1 VERHPIV
8 SQDEKKKKKKK
19 KKKKELVKSAGMDD
33 TAAVAD
39 V

>member
-1 VERHPIV
+1 VQRHPIV
-8 SQDEKKKKKKK
+8 SQDEKKKKK

>member
-1 VERHPIV
+1 VQRHPIV
-8 SQDEKKKKKKK
+8 SQDEKKKKKD
-19 KKKKELVKSAGMDD
+19 LVKSAGMDD

>member
-1 VERHPIV
+1 VQRHPIV

-19 KKKKELVKSAGMDD
+19 KKKDLVKSAGMDD

>member
-1 VERHPIV
+1 VQRHPIV
-8 SQDEKKKKKKK
+8 SQDEKK

-33 TAAVAD
+33 TAAVAE

>member
-1 VERHPIV
+1 VQRHPIV
-8 SQDEKKKKKKK
+8 SQDEKKKKKKD
-19 KKKKELVKSAGMDD
+19 LVKSAGMDD

>member
-8 SQDEKKKKKKK
+8 SQDEKKKK

>member
-1 VERHPIV
+1 VQRHPIV
-8 SQDEKKKKKKK
+8 SQDEKKKK

>member
-1 VERHPIV
+1 VQRHPIV
-8 SQDEKKKKKKK
+8 SRDEKKKKK

>member
-1 VERHPIV
+1 VQRHPIV
-8 SQDEKKKKKKK
+8 SQDEKKKKKK